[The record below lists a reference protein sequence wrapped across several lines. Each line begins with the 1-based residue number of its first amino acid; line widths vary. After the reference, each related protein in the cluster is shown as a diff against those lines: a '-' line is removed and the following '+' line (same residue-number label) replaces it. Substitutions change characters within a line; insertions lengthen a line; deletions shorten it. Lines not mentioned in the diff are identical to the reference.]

1 MIELEEMTYID
12 SYSIGHLLFDMKEDP
27 KQNNPLNNEVIE
39 NMMKEKL
46 VKKMTEIDTP
56 KSEFIRLGMKG

>member
-1 MIELEEMTYID
+1 MIELEGMTYID
-12 SYSIGHLLFDMKEDP
+12 SYSIVHLLFDVKENP

-46 VKKMTEIDTP
+46 VKK
-56 KSEFIRLGMKG
+56 

>member
-1 MIELEEMTYID
+1 MLLISVKLKKKLKQIKRLIELEGMTYID
-12 SYSIGHLLFDMKEDP
+12 SYSIGHLLFDVKENP

-46 VKKMTEIDTP
+46 VKK
-56 KSEFIRLGMKG
+56 

>member
-1 MIELEEMTYID
+1 MIELEGMTYID
-12 SYSIGHLLFDMKEDP
+12 SYSIVHLLFDMKEDP

-46 VKKMTEIDTP
+46 VKKMTEIDAP
-56 KSEFIRLGMKG
+56 ESEFIRLGLKG

>member
-1 MIELEEMTYID
+1 MTYID

-27 KQNNPLNNEVIE
+27 KQNNPLSNEVIE

-46 VKKMTEIDTP
+46 VKKMTEIDAP
-56 KSEFIRLGMKG
+56 ESEFIRLGLKG

>member
-1 MIELEEMTYID
+1 MI
-12 SYSIGHLLFDMKEDP
+12 SHLLLDMKEDP

-46 VKKMTEIDTP
+46 VKKMTEIDAP
-56 KSEFIRLGMKG
+56 ESEFIRLGLKG